1 MFPGAFSYCRPC
13 GRFPELAQT
22 DPATWPKAEI
32 LKARLL
38 EQFRASE
45 KPLRVDIAQVAE
57 EPLGGLFGEEEAGS

>member
-1 MFPGAFSYCRPC
+1 MFPGAFSYCRAC
-13 GRFPELAQT
+13 RHFPELART
-22 DPATWPKAEI
+22 EPEDWPPAEI

-45 KPLRVDIAQVAE
+45 KPLRVDIAQVVE